1 MKLNTLKTKT
11 NKAMKKITL
20 TLTLLIIT
28 SCSSFSEYEHYR
40 SNLLLLRKEYP
51 TYNVDG
57 YRNFSYIFT
66 ISKNKDT
73 TMVSVTR
80 SIMSMPIIDTL
91 AIKVYTFVDY
101 KENE

>member
-1 MKLNTLKTKT
+1 MKILT
-11 NKAMKKITL
+11 ITL
-20 TLTLLIIT
+20 TILSLI
-28 SCSSFSEYEHYR
+28 SCSSFNEYEHYK
-40 SNLLLLRKEYP
+40 SNLLLLRKQYP

-73 TMVSVTR
+73 TMVSVSR
-80 SIMSMPIIDTL
+80 SIMAMPVIDTI

-101 KENE
+101 KETNRIKINE

>member
-1 MKLNTLKTKT
+1 
-11 NKAMKKITL
+11 MKKLTITL
-20 TLTLLIIT
+20 TLLSLI
-28 SCSSFSEYEHYR
+28 SCSSFNEYEHYK
-40 SNLLLLRKEYP
+40 SNLLLLRKQYP

-73 TMVSVTR
+73 TMVSVSR
-80 SIMSMPIIDTL
+80 SIMAMPVIDTL

-101 KENE
+101 KESNRVKNQNK

>member
-1 MKLNTLKTKT
+1 
-11 NKAMKKITL
+11 MKKLTITL
-20 TLTLLIIT
+20 TLLSLI

-51 TYNVDG
+51 THNVDG

-66 ISKNKDT
+66 VSKNKDT
-73 TMVSVTR
+73 TMVSVSR
-80 SIMSMPIIDTL
+80 SIMAMPVIDTL

-101 KENE
+101 KETNIIKINE